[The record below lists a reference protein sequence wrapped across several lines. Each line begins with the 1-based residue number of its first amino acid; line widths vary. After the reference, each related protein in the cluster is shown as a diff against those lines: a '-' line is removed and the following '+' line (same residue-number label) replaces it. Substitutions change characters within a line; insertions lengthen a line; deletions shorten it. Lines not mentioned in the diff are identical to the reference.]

1 MKKDPL
7 LLLGTGLLE
16 EVEDDD
22 EAVKEEVDGDVA
34 AFQEEVSERRHILSV
49 IDCAVCPCRLGS
61 SISHLRDASS
71 QLACQVLQRNSLQM
85 KAPQQDKSVD
95 AGDEQVPGC
104 WWVLQHD

>member
-1 MKKDPL
+1 MEDDVEAMK
-7 LLLGTGLLE
+7 E
-16 EVEDDD
+16 EVEDD
-22 EAVKEEVDGDVA
+22 VT
-34 AFQEEVSERRHILSV
+34 AFQEEVFELRHMLSV
-49 IDCAVCPCRLGS
+49 IDCVVCPCRLGS
-61 SISHLRDASS
+61 SISHLRDTSS

>member
-1 MKKDPL
+1 M
-7 LLLGTGLLE
+7 
-16 EVEDDD
+16 EDDD

-34 AFQEEVSERRHILSV
+34 AFQEEVSEGRHILSV

-85 KAPQQDKSVD
+85 KAPQQNKSVMQVMNKFLV
-95 AGDEQVPGC
+95 AGGSYSTVS
-104 WWVLQHD
+104 L